1 MSKMGYIA
9 YLIESNKKDELES
22 LVGENVANKFI
33 NDYNKNDKERKWQN
47 VQRVDTNTIKTTTL
61 VKK

>member
-22 LVGENVANKFI
+22 LVGENTANKFI
-33 NDYNKNDKERKWQN
+33 NDYNKNKEEKWQN

-61 VKK
+61 AKK

>member
-1 MSKMGYIA
+1 
-9 YLIESNKKDELES
+9 LIESNKKDELES
-22 LVGENVANKFI
+22 LVGENTANKFI
-33 NDYNKNDKERKWQN
+33 NDYNKNKEEKWQN